1 MNAKRASALL
11 GFLLAILVS
20 NPALADNSVS
30 FKLLKGPAYESEGY
44 TLGAK
49 QLEGYLGTLK
59 EEDGITEAVLT
70 GSDGGDDEGETL
82 FANAAKRAG
91 VKAMRKEHGEIREL

>member
-1 MNAKRASALL
+1 MNTRSGWAWLGYALAAL
-11 GFLLAILVS
+11 IAGPV
-20 NPALADNSVS
+20 LADNSVS

-70 GSDGGDDEGETL
+70 GSDGGNDEGETL

-91 VKAMRKEHGEIREL
+91 VKAIRKEHGETREL